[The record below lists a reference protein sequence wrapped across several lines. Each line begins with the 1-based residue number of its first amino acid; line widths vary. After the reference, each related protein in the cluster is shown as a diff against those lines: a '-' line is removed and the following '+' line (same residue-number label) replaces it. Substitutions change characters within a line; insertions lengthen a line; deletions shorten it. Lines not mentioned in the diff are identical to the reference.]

1 MKRLLLLICLAE
13 FLITTSTFG
22 VSGTKQARQVTQPD
36 GSKIECF
43 VSGDEYFN
51 FLQDKDGYTIVQAS
65 DGYYYYGISENG
77 MVIPSSYKV
86 NEVDPNTIG
95 IRKDIRIS
103 KERYLSKKTLFL
115 DGDNRSASTLATGT
129 INNIVVYIKFSD
141 ESDFT
146 TPRLDYD
153 NKFNLPEGNSLKSY
167 FHEVSYSKLTIHST
181 HLPESDAM
189 ANQSY
194 TDAHP
199 RSYFEPYNATT
210 NPSGY
215 TDEPDRRLREHT
227 LVKDAVEWLNTNSP
241 VPANLNI
248 DSDDDGKIDN
258 ISFIVRGN
266 NSVWS
271 GLLWSHKWAL
281 GSFNVY
287 MNNKQVWNYI
297 FVPESQ
303 ASVTTICHEMFH
315 TLGAPDL
322 YHYHDDGADISP
334 VYEYDIMA
342 NGSGHMTSYMKWKY
356 TNQSWI
362 ESIPEITESGTYT
375 LSPLTSPANNCYKIA
390 SPYSSVEYFVLEYRR
405 STGTFEGSRPG
416 SGLIV
421 YRVNPLIEGNTDGP
435 PDELYIF
442 RPNGT
447 NTTNGEP
454 WNAYFS
460 QQAGRTTLNDETN
473 PAAFLQ
479 NGNISGLNV
488 YNISEAGN
496 TISFSVDFNPIQ
508 NPVQFMANAITEEQI
523 ELSWQKKNQEDR
535 VLLAYHNSPDFG
547 QPEEGHIYPAGSTL
561 PGGGEVIYSGHL
573 SDFEHDSLL
582 PSTVYYYKLWSADST
597 ISYSS
602 GVTVSASTHCTVVTL
617 PFSESFS
624 ENIFPLCWTQQTSG
638 TDISG
643 NWEVSVTNNTN
654 GNANEIKSTW
664 QNRSQAFT
672 RLVSPAIN
680 TLGVTELSVCF
691 KYLLN
696 DYGPGAILKI
706 QSSAD
711 GINWTNGSWSIETS
725 SAAISLPTQVNT
737 SIATNPSSPQWYL
750 AFTVEGDLSQ
760 YNYWYIDDITV
771 SALSMQQVNVASSAS
786 PDQGGIVSG
795 TGTYNFGT
803 PVKLVAAANSGYKFN
818 CWSENGAVIATDP
831 KITISAD
838 CNREITANFSLSE
851 FNISAL
857 TNNDSCGTTTGG
869 GIYNYGNTANIT
881 AQPNESWTFL
891 YWSESGRVVST
902 NNNYRFIVD
911 SDHVLVANFT
921 RLYNISANADS
932 DIKGYTTGS
941 QQYTRGENAIAMAYA
956 NSGFKFVCWTEN
968 GEKIS
973 EEATFSFSVQ
983 SDRNLTA
990 VFEPAALSTHG
1001 VNENFIAYPNPTQ
1014 GLLNIESIQYP
1025 GCLIENIVVYNAK
1038 KQHIFNQSSV
1048 ISGQKTSIDFSNH
1061 PNGIYFV
1068 RLNSNTLNE
1077 ATIKVVVKK

>member
-1 MKRLLLLICLAE
+1 MVEYK
-13 FLITTSTFG
+13 FTS
-22 VSGTKQARQVTQPD
+22 S
-36 GSKIECF
+36 
-43 VSGDEYFN
+43 
-51 FLQDKDGYTIVQAS
+51 
-65 DGYYYYGISENG
+65 
-77 MVIPSSYKV
+77 
-86 NEVDPNTIG
+86 
-95 IRKDIRIS
+95 
-103 KERYLSKKTLFL
+103 
-115 DGDNRSASTLATGT
+115 
-129 INNIVVYIKFSD
+129 
-141 ESDFT
+141 
-146 TPRLDYD
+146 
-153 NKFNLPEGNSLKSY
+153 
-167 FHEVSYSKLTIHST
+167 
-181 HLPESDAM
+181 
-189 ANQSY
+189 
-194 TDAHP
+194 
-199 RSYFEPYNATT
+199 
-210 NPSGY
+210 
-215 TDEPDRRLREHT
+215 
-227 LVKDAVEWLNTNSP
+227 
-241 VPANLNI
+241 ANLNI

-573 SDFEHDSLL
+573 SDFDHDSLL

-643 NWEVSVTNNTN
+643 NWEVSVTNKHKRQCQRNKIN
-654 GNANEIKSTW
+654 LAKQKS
-664 QNRSQAFT
+664 
-672 RLVSPAIN
+672 
-680 TLGVTELSVCF
+680 
-691 KYLLN
+691 
-696 DYGPGAILKI
+696 
-706 QSSAD
+706 
-711 GINWTNGSWSIETS
+711 
-725 SAAISLPTQVNT
+725 
-737 SIATNPSSPQWYL
+737 
-750 AFTVEGDLSQ
+750 
-760 YNYWYIDDITV
+760 
-771 SALSMQQVNVASSAS
+771 
-786 PDQGGIVSG
+786 
-795 TGTYNFGT
+795 
-803 PVKLVAAANSGYKFN
+803 
-818 CWSENGAVIATDP
+818 
-831 KITISAD
+831 
-838 CNREITANFSLSE
+838 
-851 FNISAL
+851 
-857 TNNDSCGTTTGG
+857 
-869 GIYNYGNTANIT
+869 GIYPACFACHKYFR
-881 AQPNESWTFL
+881 S
-891 YWSESGRVVST
+891 
-902 NNNYRFIVD
+902 YRAICLFQIFI
-911 SDHVLVANFT
+911 
-921 RLYNISANADS
+921 
-932 DIKGYTTGS
+932 
-941 QQYTRGENAIAMAYA
+941 E
-956 NSGFKFVCWTEN
+956 
-968 GEKIS
+968 
-973 EEATFSFSVQ
+973 
-983 SDRNLTA
+983 
-990 VFEPAALSTHG
+990 
-1001 VNENFIAYPNPTQ
+1001 
-1014 GLLNIESIQYP
+1014 
-1025 GCLIENIVVYNAK
+1025 
-1038 KQHIFNQSSV
+1038 
-1048 ISGQKTSIDFSNH
+1048 
-1061 PNGIYFV
+1061 
-1068 RLNSNTLNE
+1068 
-1077 ATIKVVVKK
+1077 